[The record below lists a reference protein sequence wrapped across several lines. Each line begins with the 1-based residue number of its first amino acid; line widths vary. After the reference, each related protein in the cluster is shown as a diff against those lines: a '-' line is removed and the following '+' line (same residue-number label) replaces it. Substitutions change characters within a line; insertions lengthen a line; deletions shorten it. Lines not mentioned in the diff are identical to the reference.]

1 MVLML
6 ERLKKQ
12 SSVEKKNW
20 VNATG
25 SKSNALKISNSN
37 LLDTNKYSTVN
48 YLQGLINNQLSNK
61 LTLFNFPI

>member
-25 SKSNALKISNSN
+25 SKSNALKTSNSN
-37 LLDTNKYSTVN
+37 LLDTNRYSTVN